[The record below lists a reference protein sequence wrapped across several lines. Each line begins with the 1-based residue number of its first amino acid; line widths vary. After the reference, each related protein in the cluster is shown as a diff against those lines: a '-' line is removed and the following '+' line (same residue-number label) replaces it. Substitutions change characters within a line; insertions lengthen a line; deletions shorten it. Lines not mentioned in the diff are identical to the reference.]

1 MSLRSRIFIISGIY
15 ALFGIYFVKKLIF
28 LYNFSEVGINLLPI
42 NFFEIFLFVIA
53 FLVILISFITAYV
66 LAKRSKKEISKKV
79 KIHILVPVIIS
90 FILILF
96 LLTNNYHFISSASL
110 ILYGLILINLSRI
123 DLGKYLFLGFIEI
136 ILGVIA
142 FLIGSNDLIF
152 LGIGFGVIP
161 IIFGLFNY
169 KKTELKNQDWV

>member
-1 MSLRSRIFIISGIY
+1 MSLRSRIFIVSGIY

-28 LYNFSEVGINLLPI
+28 LYNFGEEGVNLLPI

-53 FLVILISFITAYV
+53 FLVILISLITAFI

-79 KIHILVPVIIS
+79 KFHILVPVIIS

-96 LLTNNYHFISSASL
+96 LLKNNYHFIAPASL

-123 DLGKYLFLGFIEI
+123 GVGKFLLLGFIEI
-136 ILGVIA
+136 ILGIIV
-142 FLIGSNDLIF
+142 FLIGPNDLIF

-161 IIFGLFNY
+161 IIFGLINY
-169 KKTELKNQDWV
+169 KQN